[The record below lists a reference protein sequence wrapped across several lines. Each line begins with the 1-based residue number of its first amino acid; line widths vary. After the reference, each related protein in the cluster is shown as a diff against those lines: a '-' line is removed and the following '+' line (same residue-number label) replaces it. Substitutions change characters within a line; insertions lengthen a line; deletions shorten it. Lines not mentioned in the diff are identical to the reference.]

1 VNLLYGRVQRRVLD
15 VETFGLR
22 NAEELCLPSLDDVRT
37 ACVGIQGGSR
47 AERLRGLVSQSAV
60 LWDTVRLRVRRV
72 AKGHTRIS
80 LLPEPTQEQ
89 SAEHVGVQSL

>member
-47 AERLRGLVSQSAV
+47 ANWLRGLVSQSAV
-60 LWDTVRLRVRRV
+60 LWDTSRLAVRRV

-80 LLPEPTQEQ
+80 LVPESTQHACLEE
-89 SAEHVGVQSL
+89 AVI